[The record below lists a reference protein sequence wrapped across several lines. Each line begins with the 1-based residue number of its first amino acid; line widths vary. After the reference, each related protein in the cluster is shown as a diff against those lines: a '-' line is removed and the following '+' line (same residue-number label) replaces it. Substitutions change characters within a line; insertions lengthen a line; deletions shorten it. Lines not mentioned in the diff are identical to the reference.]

1 MVYKQ
6 LVESNGLQS
15 NKQTVESDGLQTN
28 KQLNP
33 IFYKQTIVYKQ
44 QLVKS
49 KPTHSNKRKLPLYRI
64 YIHVYCIMISITQL
78 LDINVLNVCYV
89 TDSQQGWRDKDQ
101 RSISPQQR
109 PVLLS
114 RSQRLTWRLG
124 GAFKIVAC
132 FLHHRN
138 SKVCVQVH
146 FSII

>member
-49 KPTHSNKRKLPLYRI
+49 KPTHSNKRKTSIVQNIYTCLLY
-64 YIHVYCIMISITQL
+64 H
-78 LDINVLNVCYV
+78 DINY
-89 TDSQQGWRDKDQ
+89 S
-101 RSISPQQR
+101 
-109 PVLLS
+109 
-114 RSQRLTWRLG
+114 
-124 GAFKIVAC
+124 AF
-132 FLHHRN
+132 RY
-138 SKVCVQVH
+138 
-146 FSII
+146 